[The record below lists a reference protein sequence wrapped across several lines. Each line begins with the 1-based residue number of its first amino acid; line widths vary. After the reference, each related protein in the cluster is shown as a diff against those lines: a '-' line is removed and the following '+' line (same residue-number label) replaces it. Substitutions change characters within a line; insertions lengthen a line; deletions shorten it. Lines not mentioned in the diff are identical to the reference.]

1 VIETIR
7 DYYQISD
14 RLGTSGQ
21 PAPEEFAAIAHA
33 GYQAV
38 INLATSNST
47 NALAN
52 EGIMVTDL
60 GMVYVQIPVIWDQP
74 TVQDVETFF
83 KIIKSFDG
91 EKVWVHCAKNMR
103 VSCFIY
109 FWQKY
114 VLQLPE
120 EQARYPMN
128 QIWQPNEVWQTLMEQ
143 VETNFASSN
152 Y

>member
-21 PAPEEFAAIAHA
+21 PTPQEFVSIAQA
-33 GYQAV
+33 GYQVV

-52 EGIMVTDL
+52 EGILVTDL
-60 GMVYVQIPVIWDQP
+60 GMVYVQIPVIWDAP
-74 TVQDVETFF
+74 KLKDVETFF
-83 KIIKSFDG
+83 KIMKSFDG
-91 EKVWVHCAKNMR
+91 EKVWIHCAKNMR
-103 VSCFIY
+103 VSCFIF

-114 VLQLPE
+114 ILQLPPA
-120 EQARYPMN
+120 QANYPMN
-128 QIWQPNEVWQTLMEQ
+128 QIWQPNGVWQTLIEQ
-143 VETNFASSN
+143 VETTLAKGN